1 MMMTTTTTA
10 VVLSHRSSL
19 VATTATTRARTN
31 GRAARNVLL
40 LKAKAGRENQLMAS
54 SSSSSSVGR
63 RRTKNTTRRAI
74 TDWMDLSDVDMND
87 EDDEEEE
94 EDEEEESSA
103 ATTEE
108 EEDVVLAQAKK
119 DEEEATMKTEQEK
132 KKKKANA
139 AEKGKKKM
147 KKKKKMKSASSG
159 SSLLL
164 FSGGTAMNGVCDA
177 LRDYTTSVTHVLPVS
192 DDGGSTSEIIR
203 VSGGPAVGDI
213 RSRCLRLSDESTR
226 EAIAVKELLAHRL
239 HPTDEELAKNE
250 WYKIQEGDSPLW
262 DGIDNAYATIIR
274 RFLVHFHTE
283 VTTNTHKERFSF
295 VNGSIGNF
303 FFAGARMFFRS
314 MEAAIFLYAR
324 VSKLPRETMVVPCI
338 ECEDNERVTI
348 NAELMDGTILR
359 GQNDISHP
367 SVDKK
372 SFTKQFHVD
381 DGRREVPS
389 VFSKEFWSN
398 IIEAGEFPEI
408 EGKEFWGG
416 IPKSTDGHERV
427 RDALADG
434 NLSSASELI
443 QSRLVD
449 LTLRPLSVWDVDKAV
464 TASEKLDSSIKRIY
478 YATGDGSDSA
488 SNEIGE
494 IFPRANKTMLK
505 QLETSDCIIYG
516 MGSLYTSIVPNLIL
530 RGVGETIAGRDC
542 PKILL
547 FNGSIDRETSGMT
560 SADYI
565 FAIVDALN
573 RKHTEYA
580 VDFHVSD
587 YVTHI
592 LTPDGG
598 QFIIDDDA
606 LKAASLTP
614 DKVRVVE
621 STFTKKKKEKTANGR
636 YAPSELVKAVSA
648 VVDETKKKKK
658 NVLND
663 DDDDSSSLA
672 KVAAAA
678 AALNVAPPEAEDG
691 NDAEASVSSPR

>member
-1 MMMTTTTTA
+1 
-10 VVLSHRSSL
+10 
-19 VATTATTRARTN
+19 
-31 GRAARNVLL
+31 
-40 LKAKAGRENQLMAS
+40 
-54 SSSSSSVGR
+54 
-63 RRTKNTTRRAI
+63 
-74 TDWMDLSDVDMND
+74 MDLNDVDMNKDDDSDEDED
-87 EDDEEEE
+87 EDDPCVVVRE
-94 EDEEEESSA
+94 EDDDEDEDDVEASEVNA
-103 ATTEE
+103 ATTKPSTMSSTERDCTVEE
-108 EEDVVLAQAKK
+108 RETL
-119 DEEEATMKTEQEK
+119 K
-132 KKKKANA
+132 KKKIKRKNN
-139 AEKGKKKM
+139 KT
-147 KKKKKMKSASSG
+147 SSG
-159 SSLLL
+159 SSLLV
-164 FSGGTAMNGVCDA
+164 FSGGTAMNGICDA

-226 EAIAVKELLAHRL
+226 EATAVKGLLAHRL

-283 VTTNTHKERFSF
+283 VTTNTHKERFTF

-348 NAELMDGTILR
+348 NAELRDGTILR

-372 SFTKQFHVD
+372 SFTKQFHVE
-381 DGRREVPS
+381 DGRQEVPS
-389 VFSKEFWSN
+389 VFSKEFWTD
-398 IIEAGEFPEI
+398 IIESGEFPEI

-416 IPKSTDGHERV
+416 IPQSTDGHARV

-464 TASEKLDSSIKRIY
+464 TASEKLDSPIKRIY

-505 QLETSDCIIYG
+505 QLETSDAIIYG

-530 RGVGETIAGRDC
+530 RNVGETIAKRNC

-547 FNGSIDRETSGMT
+547 FNGSVDRETSGM
-560 SADYI
+560 SAADYI
-565 FAIVDALN
+565 LAIVDALN

-580 VDFHVSD
+580 IDFHVSE

-598 QFIIDDDA
+598 QFFVDDDA
-606 LKAASLTP
+606 IKVAQLTR
-614 DKVRVVE
+614 DKVRVVKSE
-621 STFTKKKKEKTANGR
+621 LKKKKKEKTANGR
-636 YAPSELVKAVSA
+636 YAPSELVKAISA
-648 VVDETKKKKK
+648 VVDENK
-658 NVLND
+658 NNNSNNNNNNSDNTSLAVVAESESEAEKEAL
-663 DDDDSSSLA
+663 SSS
-672 KVAAAA
+672 
-678 AALNVAPPEAEDG
+678 
-691 NDAEASVSSPR
+691 SSPR

>member
-1 MMMTTTTTA
+1 M
-10 VVLSHRSSL
+10 
-19 VATTATTRARTN
+19 N
-31 GRAARNVLL
+31 
-40 LKAKAGRENQLMAS
+40 K
-54 SSSSSSVGR
+54 
-63 RRTKNTTRRAI
+63 
-74 TDWMDLSDVDMND
+74 DDDSDEDED
-87 EDDEEEE
+87 EDDPCVVVRE
-94 EDEEEESSA
+94 EDDDEDEDDVEASEVNA
-103 ATTEE
+103 ATTKPSTMSSTERDCTVEE
-108 EEDVVLAQAKK
+108 RETL
-119 DEEEATMKTEQEK
+119 K
-132 KKKKANA
+132 KKKIKRKNN
-139 AEKGKKKM
+139 KT
-147 KKKKKMKSASSG
+147 SSG
-159 SSLLL
+159 SSLLV
-164 FSGGTAMNGVCDA
+164 FSGGTAMNGICDA

-226 EAIAVKELLAHRL
+226 EATAVKGLLAHRL

-283 VTTNTHKERFSF
+283 VTTNTHKERFTF

-348 NAELMDGTILR
+348 NAELRDGTILR

-372 SFTKQFHVD
+372 SFTKQFHVE
-381 DGRREVPS
+381 DGRQEVPS
-389 VFSKEFWSN
+389 VFSKEFWTD
-398 IIEAGEFPEI
+398 IIESGEFPEI

-416 IPKSTDGHERV
+416 IPQSTDGHARV

-464 TASEKLDSSIKRIY
+464 TASEKLDSPIKRIY

-505 QLETSDCIIYG
+505 QLETSDAIIYG

-530 RGVGETIAGRDC
+530 RNVGETIAKRNC

-547 FNGSIDRETSGMT
+547 FNGSVDRETSGM
-560 SADYI
+560 SAADYI
-565 FAIVDALN
+565 LAIVDALN
-573 RKHTEYA
+573 RKHTEYTI
-580 VDFHVSD
+580 DFHVSE

-598 QFIIDDDA
+598 QFFVDDDA
-606 LKAASLTP
+606 IKVAQLTR
-614 DKVRVVE
+614 DKVRVVKSE
-621 STFTKKKKEKTANGR
+621 LKKKKKEKTANGR
-636 YAPSELVKAVSA
+636 YAPSELVKAISA
-648 VVDETKKKKK
+648 VVDENK
-658 NVLND
+658 NNNSNNNNNNSDNTSLAVVAESESEAEKEAL
-663 DDDDSSSLA
+663 SSS
-672 KVAAAA
+672 
-678 AALNVAPPEAEDG
+678 
-691 NDAEASVSSPR
+691 SSPR

>member
-1 MMMTTTTTA
+1 MRKEFKRT
-10 VVLSHRSSL
+10 
-19 VATTATTRARTN
+19 RTN
-31 GRAARNVLL
+31 
-40 LKAKAGRENQLMAS
+40 
-54 SSSSSSVGR
+54 
-63 RRTKNTTRRAI
+63 AI
-74 TDWMDLSDVDMND
+74 TDWMDLNDVDMNKDDDSDEDED
-87 EDDEEEE
+87 EDDPCVVVRE
-94 EDEEEESSA
+94 EDDDEDEDDVEASEVNA
-103 ATTEE
+103 ATTKPSTMSSTERDCTVEE
-108 EEDVVLAQAKK
+108 RETL
-119 DEEEATMKTEQEK
+119 K
-132 KKKKANA
+132 KKKIKRKNN
-139 AEKGKKKM
+139 KT
-147 KKKKKMKSASSG
+147 SSG
-159 SSLLL
+159 SSLLV
-164 FSGGTAMNGVCDA
+164 FSGGTAMNGICDA

-226 EAIAVKELLAHRL
+226 EATAVKGLLAHRL

-283 VTTNTHKERFSF
+283 VTTNTHKERFTF

-348 NAELMDGTILR
+348 NAELRDGTILR

-372 SFTKQFHVD
+372 SFTKQFHVE
-381 DGRREVPS
+381 DGRQEVPS
-389 VFSKEFWSN
+389 VFSKEFWTD
-398 IIEAGEFPEI
+398 IIESGEFPEI

-416 IPKSTDGHERV
+416 IPQSTDGHARV

-464 TASEKLDSSIKRIY
+464 TASEKLDSPIKRIY

-505 QLETSDCIIYG
+505 QLETSDAIIYG

-530 RGVGETIAGRDC
+530 RNVGETIAKRNC

-547 FNGSIDRETSGMT
+547 FNGSVDRETSGM
-560 SADYI
+560 SAADYI
-565 FAIVDALN
+565 LAIVDALN

-580 VDFHVSD
+580 IDFHVSE

-598 QFIIDDDA
+598 QFFVDDDA
-606 LKAASLTP
+606 IKVAQLTR
-614 DKVRVVE
+614 DKVRVVKSE
-621 STFTKKKKEKTANGR
+621 LKKKKKEKTANGR
-636 YAPSELVKAVSA
+636 YAPSELVKAISA
-648 VVDETKKKKK
+648 VVDENK
-658 NVLND
+658 NNNSNNNNNNSDNTSLAVVAESESEAEKEAL
-663 DDDDSSSLA
+663 SSS
-672 KVAAAA
+672 
-678 AALNVAPPEAEDG
+678 
-691 NDAEASVSSPR
+691 SSPR

>member
-1 MMMTTTTTA
+1 
-10 VVLSHRSSL
+10 LCSFSSHLPHSSPVYSSL
-19 VATTATTRARTN
+19 MRKEFKRTRTN
-31 GRAARNVLL
+31 
-40 LKAKAGRENQLMAS
+40 
-54 SSSSSSVGR
+54 
-63 RRTKNTTRRAI
+63 AI
-74 TDWMDLSDVDMND
+74 TDWMDLNDVDMNEDDDSDEDED
-87 EDDEEEE
+87 EDDDDPCVVVRE
-94 EDEEEESSA
+94 EDDDEDEDDVEASEVNA
-103 ATTEE
+103 ATTKPSTMSSTERDCTVEE
-108 EEDVVLAQAKK
+108 RETL
-119 DEEEATMKTEQEK
+119 K
-132 KKKKANA
+132 KKKIKRKNN
-139 AEKGKKKM
+139 KT
-147 KKKKKMKSASSG
+147 SSG
-159 SSLLL
+159 SSLLV
-164 FSGGTAMNGVCDA
+164 FSGGTAMNGICDA

-226 EAIAVKELLAHRL
+226 EATAVKGLLAHRL

-283 VTTNTHKERFSF
+283 VTTNTHKERFTF

-348 NAELMDGTILR
+348 NAELRDGTILR

-372 SFTKQFHVD
+372 SFTKQFHVE
-381 DGRREVPS
+381 DGRQEVPS
-389 VFSKEFWSN
+389 VFSKEFWTD
-398 IIEAGEFPEI
+398 IIESGEFPEI

-416 IPKSTDGHERV
+416 IPQSTDGHARV

-464 TASEKLDSSIKRIY
+464 TASEKLDSPIKRIY

-505 QLETSDCIIYG
+505 QLETSDAIIYG

-530 RGVGETIAGRDC
+530 RNVGETIAKRNC

-547 FNGSIDRETSGMT
+547 FNGSVDRETSGM
-560 SADYI
+560 SAADYI
-565 FAIVDALN
+565 LAIVDALN

-580 VDFHVSD
+580 IDFHVSE

-598 QFIIDDDA
+598 QFFVDDDA
-606 LKAASLTP
+606 IKVAQLTR
-614 DKVRVVE
+614 DKVRVVKSE
-621 STFTKKKKEKTANGR
+621 LKKKKKEKTANGR
-636 YAPSELVKAVSA
+636 YAPSELVKAISA
-648 VVDETKKKKK
+648 VVDENK
-658 NVLND
+658 NNNSNNNNNNSDNTSLAVVAESESEAEQEAL
-663 DDDDSSSLA
+663 SSS
-672 KVAAAA
+672 
-678 AALNVAPPEAEDG
+678 
-691 NDAEASVSSPR
+691 SSPR

>member
-1 MMMTTTTTA
+1 
-10 VVLSHRSSL
+10 
-19 VATTATTRARTN
+19 
-31 GRAARNVLL
+31 
-40 LKAKAGRENQLMAS
+40 
-54 SSSSSSVGR
+54 
-63 RRTKNTTRRAI
+63 
-74 TDWMDLSDVDMND
+74 
-87 EDDEEEE
+87 
-94 EDEEEESSA
+94 
-103 ATTEE
+103 
-108 EEDVVLAQAKK
+108 
-119 DEEEATMKTEQEK
+119 
-132 KKKKANA
+132 
-139 AEKGKKKM
+139 
-147 KKKKKMKSASSG
+147 
-159 SSLLL
+159 
-164 FSGGTAMNGVCDA
+164 
-177 LRDYTTSVTHVLPVS
+177 
-192 DDGGSTSEIIR
+192 
-203 VSGGPAVGDI
+203 
-213 RSRCLRLSDESTR
+213 
-226 EAIAVKELLAHRL
+226 
-239 HPTDEELAKNE
+239 
-250 WYKIQEGDSPLW
+250 
-262 DGIDNAYATIIR
+262 
-274 RFLVHFHTE
+274 
-283 VTTNTHKERFSF
+283 
-295 VNGSIGNF
+295 
-303 FFAGARMFFRS
+303 
-314 MEAAIFLYAR
+314 
-324 VSKLPRETMVVPCI
+324 
-338 ECEDNERVTI
+338 
-348 NAELMDGTILR
+348 
-359 GQNDISHP
+359 
-367 SVDKK
+367 
-372 SFTKQFHVD
+372 VD

-416 IPKSTDGHERV
+416 IPKSSGGHERV

-565 FAIVDALN
+565 LAIVDALN

-663 DDDDSSSLA
+663 DDDDDDDDDSSSLA

-678 AALNVAPPEAEDG
+678 AALNVAPEAEDG

>member
-1 MMMTTTTTA
+1 
-10 VVLSHRSSL
+10 VYSSL
-19 VATTATTRARTN
+19 NMRKEFKRTRTN
-31 GRAARNVLL
+31 
-40 LKAKAGRENQLMAS
+40 
-54 SSSSSSVGR
+54 
-63 RRTKNTTRRAI
+63 AI
-74 TDWMDLSDVDMND
+74 TDWMDLNDVDMNKDDDSDED
-87 EDDEEEE
+87 EDDPCVVVREE
-94 EDEEEESSA
+94 EDDEDEDDVEASEVNA
-103 ATTEE
+103 ATTKPSTMSSTERDCTVEE
-108 EEDVVLAQAKK
+108 RETL
-119 DEEEATMKTEQEK
+119 K
-132 KKKKANA
+132 KKKK
-139 AEKGKKKM
+139 KGKKIKR
-147 KKKKKMKSASSG
+147 KQNKTSSG
-159 SSLLL
+159 SSLLV
-164 FSGGTAMNGVCDA
+164 FSGGTAMNGICDA

-226 EAIAVKELLAHRL
+226 EATAVKGLLAHRL

-283 VTTNTHKERFSF
+283 VTTNTHKERFTF

-348 NAELMDGTILR
+348 NAELRDGTILR

-372 SFTKQFHVD
+372 SFTKQFHVE
-381 DGRREVPS
+381 DGRQEVPS
-389 VFSKEFWSN
+389 VFSKEFWTD
-398 IIEAGEFPEI
+398 IIESGEFPEI

-416 IPKSTDGHERV
+416 IPQSTDGHARV

-464 TASEKLDSSIKRIY
+464 TASEKLDSPIKRIY

-505 QLETSDCIIYG
+505 QLETSDAIIYG

-530 RGVGETIAGRDC
+530 RNVGETIAKRNC

-547 FNGSIDRETSGMT
+547 FNGSVDRETSGM
-560 SADYI
+560 SAADYI
-565 FAIVDALN
+565 LAIVDALN

-580 VDFHVSD
+580 IDFHVSE

-598 QFIIDDDA
+598 QFFVDDDA
-606 LKAASLTP
+606 IKVAQLTR
-614 DKVRVVE
+614 DKVRVVKSE
-621 STFTKKKKEKTANGR
+621 LKKKKKEKTANGR
-636 YAPSELVKAVSA
+636 YAPSELVKAISA
-648 VVDETKKKKK
+648 VVDENK
-658 NVLND
+658 NNNSNNNNNNSDNTSLAVVAESESDAEKESL
-663 DDDDSSSLA
+663 SSS
-672 KVAAAA
+672 
-678 AALNVAPPEAEDG
+678 
-691 NDAEASVSSPR
+691 SSSPR

>member
-1 MMMTTTTTA
+1 MTTTTTA

-132 KKKKANA
+132 KKKKKKANA
-139 AEKGKKKM
+139 AEKG
-147 KKKKKMKSASSG
+147 KKKMKSASSG

-164 FSGGTAMNGVCDA
+164 FSGGTAMNGICDA

-663 DDDDSSSLA
+663 DDDSSSLA

>member
-1 MMMTTTTTA
+1 MI
-10 VVLSHRSSL
+10 S
-19 VATTATTRARTN
+19 
-31 GRAARNVLL
+31 
-40 LKAKAGRENQLMAS
+40 KA
-54 SSSSSSVGR
+54 
-63 RRTKNTTRRAI
+63 I
-74 TDWMDLSDVDMND
+74 IDWMDLNDVDLN
-87 EDDEEEE
+87 DEEEE
-94 EDEEEESSA
+94 E
-103 ATTEE
+103 E
-108 EEDVVLAQAKK
+108 EEDACAAVEEDARWTKDDVVVSTTNPTKTKQDILKK
-119 DEEEATMKTEQEK
+119 REK
-132 KKKKANA
+132 KKKT
-139 AEKGKKKM
+139 ESKKN
-147 KKKKKMKSASSG
+147 KKKKQKTGSSG

-164 FSGGTAMNGVCDA
+164 FSGGTAMNGICDA

-213 RSRCLRLSDESTR
+213 RSRCLRLSDESTQ

-283 VTTNTHKERFSF
+283 VTTNTNQERFAF

-303 FFAGARMFFRS
+303 FFAGSRMFFRS

-338 ECEDNERVTI
+338 ECEGDKRVTI
-348 NAELMDGTILR
+348 NAELTDGTILR

-372 SFTKQFHVD
+372 SFTKQFDVD
-381 DGRREVPS
+381 SAREVPS
-389 VFSKEFWSN
+389 MFSKEFWTD

-408 EGKEFWGG
+408 EGQEFWGG
-416 IPKSTDGHERV
+416 IPRSTDGHARV

-464 TASEKLDSSIKRIY
+464 TASETLDSRIKRIY
-478 YATGDGSDSA
+478 YASGDGTDSA

-494 IFPRANKTMLK
+494 IFPRVNKTMLK
-505 QLETSDCIIYG
+505 QIETSDAIIYG

-530 RGVGETIAGRDC
+530 RDVGEAIAQRNC
-542 PKILL
+542 PKILM

-560 SADYI
+560 ATDYI
-565 FAIVDALN
+565 LAIVDALN

-580 VDFHVSD
+580 IDFHVSD

-598 QFIIDDDA
+598 QFIVDDDA
-606 LKAASLTP
+606 LKAASLTR
-614 DKVRVVE
+614 DKAIIVKSEVSRK
-621 STFTKKKKEKTANGR
+621 FTDGKKKKKKKEKTANGR
-636 YAPSELVKAVSA
+636 YVPAELVKAVVA
-648 VVDETKKKKK
+648 VVEDFTEKK
-658 NVLND
+658 NSVARDEEEHDGEVINGEENVEENEERD
-663 DDDDSSSLA
+663 EEEYSSS
-672 KVAAAA
+672 V
-678 AALNVAPPEAEDG
+678 
-691 NDAEASVSSPR
+691 EASAR

>member
-1 MMMTTTTTA
+1 MRKEFKRT
-10 VVLSHRSSL
+10 
-19 VATTATTRARTN
+19 RTN
-31 GRAARNVLL
+31 
-40 LKAKAGRENQLMAS
+40 
-54 SSSSSSVGR
+54 
-63 RRTKNTTRRAI
+63 AI
-74 TDWMDLSDVDMND
+74 TDWMDLNDVDMNEDDDSDEDEDED
-87 EDDEEEE
+87 EDDPCVVVRE
-94 EDEEEESSA
+94 EDDDEDEDDVEASEVNA
-103 ATTEE
+103 ATTKPSTMSSTERDCTVEE
-108 EEDVVLAQAKK
+108 RETL
-119 DEEEATMKTEQEK
+119 K
-132 KKKKANA
+132 KKKIKRKNN
-139 AEKGKKKM
+139 KT
-147 KKKKKMKSASSG
+147 SSG
-159 SSLLL
+159 SSLLV
-164 FSGGTAMNGVCDA
+164 FSGGTAMNGICDA

-226 EAIAVKELLAHRL
+226 EATAVKGLLAHRL

-283 VTTNTHKERFSF
+283 VTTNTHKERFTF

-348 NAELMDGTILR
+348 NAELRDGTILR

-372 SFTKQFHVD
+372 SFTKQFHVE
-381 DGRREVPS
+381 DGRQEVPS
-389 VFSKEFWSN
+389 VFSKEFWTD
-398 IIEAGEFPEI
+398 IIESGEFPEI

-416 IPKSTDGHERV
+416 IPQSTDGHARV

-464 TASEKLDSSIKRIY
+464 TASEKLDSPIKRIY

-505 QLETSDCIIYG
+505 QLETSDAIIYG

-530 RGVGETIAGRDC
+530 RNVGETIAKRNC

-547 FNGSIDRETSGMT
+547 FNGSVDRETSGM
-560 SADYI
+560 SAADYI
-565 FAIVDALN
+565 LAIVDALN

-580 VDFHVSD
+580 IDFHVSE

-598 QFIIDDDA
+598 QFFVDDDA
-606 LKAASLTP
+606 IKVAQLTR
-614 DKVRVVE
+614 DKVRVVKSE
-621 STFTKKKKEKTANGR
+621 LKKKKKEKTANGR
-636 YAPSELVKAVSA
+636 YAPSELVKAISA
-648 VVDETKKKKK
+648 VVDENK
-658 NVLND
+658 NNNSNNNNNNSDNTSLAVVAESESEAEKEAL
-663 DDDDSSSLA
+663 SSS
-672 KVAAAA
+672 
-678 AALNVAPPEAEDG
+678 
-691 NDAEASVSSPR
+691 SSPR

>member
-1 MMMTTTTTA
+1 MCSFS
-10 VVLSHRSSL
+10 SHLPHSSPVYSSL
-19 VATTATTRARTN
+19 NMRKEFKRTRTN
-31 GRAARNVLL
+31 
-40 LKAKAGRENQLMAS
+40 
-54 SSSSSSVGR
+54 
-63 RRTKNTTRRAI
+63 AI
-74 TDWMDLSDVDMND
+74 TDWMDLNDVDMNKDDDSDED
-87 EDDEEEE
+87 EDDPCVVVREE
-94 EDEEEESSA
+94 EDDEDEDDVEASEANA
-103 ATTEE
+103 ATTKPSTMSSTERDCTVEE
-108 EEDVVLAQAKK
+108 RETL
-119 DEEEATMKTEQEK
+119 K
-132 KKKKANA
+132 KKKK
-139 AEKGKKKM
+139 KGKKIKR
-147 KKKKKMKSASSG
+147 KQNKTSSG
-159 SSLLL
+159 SSLLV
-164 FSGGTAMNGVCDA
+164 FSGGTAMNGICDA

-226 EAIAVKELLAHRL
+226 EATAVKGLLAHRL

-283 VTTNTHKERFSF
+283 VTTNTHKERFTF

-348 NAELMDGTILR
+348 NAELRDGTILR

-372 SFTKQFHVD
+372 SFTKQFHVE
-381 DGRREVPS
+381 DGRQEVPS
-389 VFSKEFWSN
+389 VFSKEFWTD
-398 IIEAGEFPEI
+398 IIESGEFPEI

-416 IPKSTDGHERV
+416 IPQSTDGHARV

-464 TASEKLDSSIKRIY
+464 TASEKLDSPIKRIY

-505 QLETSDCIIYG
+505 QLETSDAIIYG

-530 RGVGETIAGRDC
+530 RNVGETIAKRNC

-547 FNGSIDRETSGMT
+547 FNGSVDRETSGM
-560 SADYI
+560 SAADYI
-565 FAIVDALN
+565 LAIVDALN

-580 VDFHVSD
+580 IDFHVSE

-598 QFIIDDDA
+598 QFFVDDDA
-606 LKAASLTP
+606 IKVAQLTR
-614 DKVRVVE
+614 DKVRVVKSE
-621 STFTKKKKEKTANGR
+621 LKKKKKEKTANGR
-636 YAPSELVKAVSA
+636 YAPSELVKAISA
-648 VVDETKKKKK
+648 VVDENK
-658 NVLND
+658 NNNSNNNNNNSDNTSLAVVAESESDAEKESL
-663 DDDDSSSLA
+663 SSS
-672 KVAAAA
+672 
-678 AALNVAPPEAEDG
+678 
-691 NDAEASVSSPR
+691 SSSPR

>member
-1 MMMTTTTTA
+1 
-10 VVLSHRSSL
+10 
-19 VATTATTRARTN
+19 
-31 GRAARNVLL
+31 
-40 LKAKAGRENQLMAS
+40 
-54 SSSSSSVGR
+54 
-63 RRTKNTTRRAI
+63 
-74 TDWMDLSDVDMND
+74 
-87 EDDEEEE
+87 
-94 EDEEEESSA
+94 
-103 ATTEE
+103 
-108 EEDVVLAQAKK
+108 
-119 DEEEATMKTEQEK
+119 
-132 KKKKANA
+132 
-139 AEKGKKKM
+139 
-147 KKKKKMKSASSG
+147 
-159 SSLLL
+159 
-164 FSGGTAMNGVCDA
+164 MNGICDA

-226 EAIAVKELLAHRL
+226 EAIAVKGLLAHRL

-283 VTTNTHKERFSF
+283 VTTNTHKERFAF

-348 NAELMDGTILR
+348 NAELTDGTILR

-372 SFTKQFHVD
+372 SFTKQFHVE
-381 DGRREVPS
+381 DGRQEVPS
-389 VFSKEFWSN
+389 VFSKEFWTD
-398 IIEAGEFPEI
+398 IIESGEFPEI

-416 IPKSTDGHERV
+416 IPQSTDGHARV

-464 TASEKLDSSIKRIY
+464 TASEKLDSPIKRIY

-505 QLETSDCIIYG
+505 QLETSDAIIYG

-530 RGVGETIAGRDC
+530 RNVGETIAQRNC

-547 FNGSIDRETSGMT
+547 FNGSVDRETSGM
-560 SADYI
+560 SAADYI
-565 FAIVDALN
+565 LAIVDALN

-580 VDFHVSD
+580 IDFHVSE

-598 QFIIDDDA
+598 QFIVDDDA
-606 LKAASLTP
+606 IKAAELTR
-614 DKVRVVE
+614 DKVRVVKSE
-621 STFTKKKKEKTANGR
+621 LKKKKKEKTANGR
-636 YAPSELVKAVSA
+636 YAPSELVKAISA
-648 VVDETKKKKK
+648 VVDENK
-658 NVLND
+658 NNNNSNNTNNSDNTSLAVVAESESDAEKESL
-663 DDDDSSSLA
+663 SSS
-672 KVAAAA
+672 
-678 AALNVAPPEAEDG
+678 
-691 NDAEASVSSPR
+691 SSPR

>member
-1 MMMTTTTTA
+1 MMTTTTTA

-132 KKKKANA
+132 KKKKKKANA
-139 AEKGKKKM
+139 AEKG
-147 KKKKKMKSASSG
+147 KKKMKSASSG

-164 FSGGTAMNGVCDA
+164 FSGGTAMNGICDA

-663 DDDDSSSLA
+663 DDDSSSLA

>member
-1 MMMTTTTTA
+1 MRKEFKRT
-10 VVLSHRSSL
+10 
-19 VATTATTRARTN
+19 RTN
-31 GRAARNVLL
+31 
-40 LKAKAGRENQLMAS
+40 
-54 SSSSSSVGR
+54 
-63 RRTKNTTRRAI
+63 AI
-74 TDWMDLSDVDMND
+74 TDWMDLNDVDMNKDDDSDEDED
-87 EDDEEEE
+87 EDDPCVVVRE
-94 EDEEEESSA
+94 EDDDEDEDDVEASEVNA
-103 ATTEE
+103 ATTKPSTMSSTERDCTVEE
-108 EEDVVLAQAKK
+108 RETL
-119 DEEEATMKTEQEK
+119 K
-132 KKKKANA
+132 KKKIKRKNN
-139 AEKGKKKM
+139 KT
-147 KKKKKMKSASSG
+147 SSG
-159 SSLLL
+159 SSLLV
-164 FSGGTAMNGVCDA
+164 FSGGTAMNGICDA

-226 EAIAVKELLAHRL
+226 EATAVKGLLAHRL

-283 VTTNTHKERFSF
+283 VTTNTHKERFTF

-348 NAELMDGTILR
+348 NAELRDGTILR

-372 SFTKQFHVD
+372 SFTKQFHVE
-381 DGRREVPS
+381 DGRQEVPS
-389 VFSKEFWSN
+389 VFSKEFWTD
-398 IIEAGEFPEI
+398 IIESGEFPEI

-416 IPKSTDGHERV
+416 IPQSTDGHARV

-464 TASEKLDSSIKRIY
+464 TASEKLDSPIKRIY

-505 QLETSDCIIYG
+505 QLETSDAIIYG

-530 RGVGETIAGRDC
+530 RNVGETIAKRNC

-547 FNGSIDRETSGMT
+547 FNGSVDRETSGM
-560 SADYI
+560 SAADYI
-565 FAIVDALN
+565 LAIVDALN

-580 VDFHVSD
+580 IDFHVSE

-598 QFIIDDDA
+598 QFFVDDDA
-606 LKAASLTP
+606 IKVAQLTR
-614 DKVRVVE
+614 DKVRVVKSE
-621 STFTKKKKEKTANGR
+621 LKKKKKEKTANGR
-636 YAPSELVKAVSA
+636 YAPSELVKAISA
-648 VVDETKKKKK
+648 VVDENK
-658 NVLND
+658 NNNSNNNNNNSDNTSLAVVAESESEAEQEAL
-663 DDDDSSSLA
+663 SSS
-672 KVAAAA
+672 
-678 AALNVAPPEAEDG
+678 
-691 NDAEASVSSPR
+691 SSPR